1 MLKVNFNRK
10 VGIELVKIYGFCGVM
25 GSGKGYRCEQ
35 LKKEG
40 FVQIDFADAYVI
52 WFGKCSIGNLKMQR
66 NMTILKKDY

>member
-10 VGIELVKIYGFCGVM
+10 VGIELIKIYGFCGVM

-40 FVQIDFADAYVI
+40 FVQRDFAD
-52 WFGKCSIGNLKMQR
+52 CLR
-66 NMTILKKDY
+66 NMVWKMLDW